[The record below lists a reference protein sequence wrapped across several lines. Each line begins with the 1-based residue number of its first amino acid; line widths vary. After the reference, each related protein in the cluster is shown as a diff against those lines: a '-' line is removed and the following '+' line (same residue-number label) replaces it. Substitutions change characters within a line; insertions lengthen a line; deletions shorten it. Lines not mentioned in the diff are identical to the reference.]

1 MRITTGVQFAFEK
14 ALIYK
19 GFSYI
24 SWYKQAPQWSQ
35 NSHCGAFVI
44 WSQLY
49 HLTKGRWGVQFPPG
63 GVQFQQ
69 KGMCKF
75 SKRGVHSGL
84 WLMNCSSSCRAGK
97 DGGIYEMLPQFICE
111 LGVLFFYFSLLAK
124 PATANIK
131 PISPM
136 PVVMYEKLPDHES
149 RKRNKQ

>member
-1 MRITTGVQFAFEK
+1 M
-14 ALIYK
+14 
-19 GFSYI
+19 
-24 SWYKQAPQWSQ
+24 
-35 NSHCGAFVI
+35 
-44 WSQLY
+44 
-49 HLTKGRWGVQFPPG
+49 QFPPG

-136 PVVMYEKLPDHES
+136 PVVMYEKLPDHETS
-149 RKRNKQ
+149 KQMANKRMAMPNPIFFIRSHPVSNWIYLFCQIGIGLLILFSNDYPNPPTV